1 MKKIAVAQIA
11 PVLLDKQASIAKA
24 ISTIEEAAAKKASLV
39 VLPECFVPGY
49 PTWSWRLKPGVDMDS
64 YNDIH
69 SKLLE
74 NAVDVSA
81 GDLAPL
87 CEVAKAC
94 NITVSIGINEREG
107 DFSRATLFNSNAL
120 ISHEGEL
127 LNLHRKLMPTNPER
141 MIHGIGDAS
150 GLRVTDTPIG
160 RVGVLICWESYMPL
174 ARYSLYAQGIDVYLA
189 PTWDNGATWQS
200 TLQHI
205 AREGGCYVVGVA
217 SCMHGRDVPEGFP
230 HRKEIFPDE
239 SECINPGNASVFG
252 PGGSCLAS
260 PEGGE
265 ERLFFVEIDPSA
277 AAKAR
282 RTLDAAGHYSRSDV
296 FKLEVNR
303 QAFPPARFQDD

>member
-24 ISTIEEAAAKKASLV
+24 ISTIEEAAAKGASLV
-39 VLPECFVPGY
+39 VLPECFIPGY
-49 PTWSWRLKPGVDMDS
+49 PTWSWRLKPGGDMGFC
-64 YNDIH
+64 NDIH

-81 GDLAPL
+81 GDLASL
-87 CEVAKAC
+87 CDVAKAC

-120 ISHEGEL
+120 ISHDGVL

-150 GLRVTDTPIG
+150 GLRVTDTPVG
-160 RVGVLICWESYMPL
+160 RVGALICWESYMPL

-189 PTWDNGATWQS
+189 PTWDNSATWQS
-200 TLQHI
+200 TMQHI
-205 AREGGCYVVGVA
+205 AREGGCYVIGVA
-217 SCMHGRDVPEGFP
+217 SCIHGRDIPKDFP
-230 HRKEIFPDE
+230 HREEIFTDE
-239 SECINPGNASVFG
+239 AECINPGNASVFG
-252 PGGSCLAS
+252 PGGNCLVS

-265 ERLFFVEIDPSA
+265 ERLFLVEIDPLA
-277 AAKAR
+277 PAKAR
-282 RTLDAAGHYSRSDV
+282 RSLDAAGHYSRSDV

-303 QAFPPARFQDD
+303 QACPPARFKDD